1 MDSRGREKAIGRRE
15 TVVRERL
22 TDRLRA
28 ADTEAVLLHAPAG
41 YGKSVLLAQWERS
54 DPRPF
59 AWVTLTAAHD
69 DPAVLLN
76 AIADAFA
83 PIEPIRPSVI
93 DSIQTSRPDLDV
105 VVPRLERALGE
116 RTVPAVLVLDELE
129 HLGSPAPLRLLEA
142 LLGGIGGDSRLAM
155 ATRAVPPIHAGR
167 RRAESRL
174 TVLETR
180 DLVMTPGEA
189 RGVLAAAG
197 VAVGAAEV
205 EAIVARTEGWPVALY
220 LAGMTRGEDAESGL
234 PDGGFGGDERNL
246 VDYMR
251 DELLATL
258 TAADLDFLT
267 RVSFLDRLGGEVCDF
282 VLETEGSGARLAEL
296 ARRNM
301 LLVPL
306 DRRDEWF
313 RLHSLL
319 ADMLRSELARGHGG
333 EVAALQLR
341 ASRWA
346 EADGDPE
353 LAIDLAIAAA
363 DFERAGRLIWEAVP
377 SFKTTGRHATVQ
389 RWIERI
395 GLDRVARDPHLSL
408 TLAHGHLADG
418 DGGEAEYWAGIAGA
432 HLDAPSDL
440 AVDVPAG
447 LALIDATLARGGAAA
462 MATAAELARAG
473 LPEESRWAAMADLMA
488 GIAAHLAGERE
499 EAHRALSDAARQA
512 AVWSVPLVQILAL
525 SQLALLAAADHDWQ
539 TARILASQARAGVD
553 RAGLIARPS
562 IALAPA
568 VSAYVNAA
576 EQRRAEALADAAA
589 ARALLGRV
597 SDFGAWFE
605 VETAAALAAAAVE
618 LNEPV
623 GASQFLAAARL
634 RLADLPDAPMAVAW
648 LGEID
653 AAVERRAAGGLADLT
668 PAEMRVLRMLP
679 SHLSYRQIADE
690 LIVSPNTV
698 KTQVRSAYL
707 KLGVSSRHEAVE
719 ICRAALSP
727 DRGDSPGP
735 PAT

>member
-1 MDSRGREKAIGRRE
+1 LAVDSLRQNETGRHE
-15 TVVRERL
+15 TVARARL
-22 TDRLRA
+22 TDRLRS

-41 YGKSVLLAQWERS
+41 YGKSVLLAQWARV

-59 AWVTLTAAHD
+59 AWVTLTEAHD
-69 DPAVLLN
+69 DPAVLLS
-76 AIADAFA
+76 AIAEAFE
-83 PIEPIRPSVI
+83 PIEPVEAAVI
-93 DSIQTSRPDLDV
+93 DSIQTSRPNLDV
-105 VVPRLERALGE
+105 VVPRLERALRE
-116 RTVPAVLVLDELE
+116 RVVPAVLVLDELE
-129 HLGSPAPLRLLEA
+129 HLDSPASLRLVEA
-142 LLGGIGGDSRLAM
+142 LLGGIGDGSCLAL
-155 ATRAVPPIHAGR
+155 ATRAVPPIHVSR
-167 RRAESRL
+167 LRAEGRL

-189 RGVLAAAG
+189 RRMLAGAG
-197 VAVGAAEV
+197 VAARAEEV
-205 EAIVARTEGWPVALY
+205 ETIVAKTEGWPVALY
-220 LAGMTRGEDAESGL
+220 LAGMTRGAGAPSTWL

-258 TAADLDFLT
+258 SAEDVDFLT
-267 RVSFLDRLGGEVCDF
+267 RVSFLDRLGGELCDF
-282 VLETEGSGARLAEL
+282 VLEADGSGARLAEL

-319 ADMLRSELARGHGG
+319 ADMLRSELGRRHGS
-333 EVAALQLR
+333 EVAALHLR

-353 LAIDLAIAAA
+353 RAVDFAIAAG

-395 GLDRVARDPHLSL
+395 GLERAARDPHLSL

-418 DGGEAEYWAGIAGA
+418 DGDEAEYWAAIACA
-432 HLDAPSDL
+432 HLDAPECL
-440 AVDVPAG
+440 AADVPAG
-447 LALIDATLARGGAAA
+447 LALIDATLARGGTAA
-462 MATAAELARAG
+462 MATAAELARTA
-473 LPEESRWAAMADLMA
+473 LPEESRWGAMADLMA
-488 GIAAHLAGERE
+488 GLAAHLAGDRDG
-499 EAHRALSDAARQA
+499 AHQALSDAARRA

-525 SQLALLAAADHDWQ
+525 SQLALVAAADDDWP

-562 IALAPA
+562 IALAMA

-576 EQRRAEALADAAA
+576 DQRRSEALADAAA
-589 ARALLGRV
+589 AP
-597 SDFGAWFE
+597 
-605 VETAAALAAAAVE
+605 TI
-618 LNEPV
+618 
-623 GASQFLAAARL
+623 ASRFLASARL
-634 RLADLPDAPMAVAW
+634 RLADLPDAPMPAAW
-648 LGEID
+648 LQEID
-653 AAVERRAAGGLADLT
+653 AAVTRRSTGGLADLT
-668 PAEMRVLRMLP
+668 PAELRVLRMLS
-679 SHLSYRQIADE
+679 SHLSYRQIAGE

-727 DRGDSPGP
+727 DRGDSRTP
-735 PAT
+735 PAP